1 MKQVRLRFAPSPTGE
16 LHLGGA
22 RTALFNF
29 LFAKQNQ
36 GKLILRIEDTDQTR
50 FQEGAM
56 ERFFE
61 DLEWLGIKF
70 DESPTIGGD
79 FGPYVQS
86 ERTELYRDNAYK
98 LVESGGAYYCF
109 CTPERLTEVRE
120 AQQKSGQKPGYDRHC
135 RNLSEEEIKQNL
147 DAQKSFVIRLK
158 VPESGEIT
166 VNDLVRGEVTFQMSD
181 VDDTVLLKSDGFP
194 TYHLANV
201 VDDHL
206 MEITHVMRAEEWLP
220 STPKHLIL
228 YQNFNWQ
235 APQFAHL
242 PLLLAPDKKKL
253 SKRLHG
259 EKVWIGT
266 YKKEGYLPEALVNYL
281 ALLGWNPGDD
291 REFFTIEEL
300 IKEFDIARIN
310 KSGAIFDN
318 EKLDHFEGHY
328 VREMP
333 LEDLLTDLTPFKP
346 KEMTEEVFKKAAQII
361 QTRIIKLADFEKLTG
376 FFANLS
382 DYPANK
388 LVFKKSTTEKTLEGL
403 RIAINALENLED
415 WQAQTISDTLAE
427 TAKGAELSNGDVFW
441 PVRVA
446 LTGEDFSPPPNECAF
461 VLGRIE
467 TLSRLKQALEKLKD

>member
-1 MKQVRLRFAPSPTGE
+1 MKNPRLRFAPSPTGE

-36 GKLILRIEDTDQTR
+36 GELILRIEDTDQTR

-56 ERFFE
+56 ERFFA
-61 DLEWLGIKF
+61 DLAWLGIEF
-70 DESPTIGGD
+70 DESPIRGGD

-86 ERTELYRDNAYK
+86 QRSDLYKNYAQQ

-109 CTPERLTEVRE
+109 CTPQRLEKMRE
-120 AQQKSGQKPGYDRHC
+120 NQQKSGQKPGYDRHC
-135 RNLSEEEIKQNL
+135 RNLDKKEISQNL
-147 DAQKSFVIRLK
+147 SEQKNFVIRLK
-158 VPESGEIT
+158 VPEFGEL
-166 VNDLVRGEVTFQMSD
+166 VVDDLVRGKVTFQMSD

-291 REFFTIEEL
+291 REFFTLDQL
-300 IKEFDIARIN
+300 IQEFDISRIN
-310 KSGAIFDN
+310 KAGAIFDN
-318 EKLDHFEGHY
+318 EKLDHFQGHY
-328 VREMP
+328 VRKM
-333 LEDLLTDLTPFKP
+333 DLLDFLKKLEPYKPAGMTD
-346 KEMTEEVFKKAAQII
+346 EIFKKSAQII
-361 QTRIIKLADFEKLTG
+361 QTRIIKFADFAKLTSFFVEVSDYSGEKLI
-376 FFANLS
+376 
-382 DYPANK
+382 
-388 LVFKKSTTEKTLEGL
+388 FKKSTPEKTLQGL
-403 RIAINALENLED
+403 KLAISTLTNLQN
-415 WQAQTISDTLAE
+415 WQAKDISDALAQE
-427 TAKGAELSNGDVFW
+427 ASEAGLSNGDVFW

-446 LTGEDFSPPPNECAF
+446 LTGEDFSPPPNDCAF
-461 VLGRIE
+461 VLGKAE
-467 TLSRLKQALEKLKD
+467 TLSRLNHALKKLT

>member
-333 LEDLLTDLTPFKP
+333 LEDLLADLTPFKP

>member
-50 FQEGAM
+50 FQQGAM

-61 DLEWLGIKF
+61 DLKWLGIEF
-70 DESPTIGGD
+70 DESPTRGGD
-79 FGPYVQS
+79 FGPYIQS
-86 ERTELYRDNAYK
+86 ERTNLYRDSANELIA
-98 LVESGGAYYCF
+98 SGGAYYCF
-109 CTPERLTEVRE
+109 CTPERLAEIRE

-135 RNLSEEEIKQNL
+135 RNLSKDEIEKNL
-147 DAQKSFVIRLK
+147 NTKKSFVVRLK
-158 VPESGEIT
+158 VPESGKIT
-166 VNDLVRGEVTFQMSD
+166 VNDLVRGKVTFQMND
-181 VDDTVLLKSDGFP
+181 VDDSVLLKSDGFP

-206 MEITHVMRAEEWLP
+206 MKITHVMRAEEWLP

-228 YQNFNWQ
+228 YQNFGWQ
-235 APQFAHL
+235 APEFAHL

-259 EKVWIGT
+259 EKVWIST
-266 YKKEGYLPEALVNYL
+266 YRKEGYLPEALVNYL
-281 ALLGWNPGDD
+281 ALLGWNPGDE
-291 REFFTIEEL
+291 REFFTLEEL
-300 IKEFDIARIN
+300 IKGFEITRIN

-328 VREMP
+328 VREMSQ
-333 LEDLLTDLTPFKP
+333 ESLLKELAPFKP
-346 KEMTEEVFKKAAQII
+346 KGMTDQVFERAAQII
-361 QTRIIKLADFEKLTG
+361 QTRIIKLADFSKLTS
-376 FFANLS
+376 FFVNLP
-382 DYPANK
+382 DYDASK
-388 LVFKKSTTEKTLEGL
+388 LVFKKSTLEKTIKGIK
-403 RIAINALENLED
+403 IAITALENIED
-415 WQAQTISDTLAE
+415 WQAKNISDSLAQGASE
-427 TAKGAELSNGDVFW
+427 TGLSNGDIFW

-461 VLGRIE
+461 VVGKAE
-467 TLSRLKQALEKLKD
+467 TLARLNQALDKLKS